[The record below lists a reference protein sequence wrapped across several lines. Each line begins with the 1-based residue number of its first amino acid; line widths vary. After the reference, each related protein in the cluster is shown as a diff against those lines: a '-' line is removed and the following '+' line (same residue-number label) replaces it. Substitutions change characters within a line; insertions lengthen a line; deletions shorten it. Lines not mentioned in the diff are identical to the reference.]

1 MSDQQDIFNIRR
13 QMSSADHEVVT
24 VSRNIV
30 TFSCFLV
37 AEEDITDFPQFIGEK
52 FPDMTV
58 TPKLH
63 MLEEHVCPF
72 LRQWHM
78 GLGFYGE
85 QGIEGIHSEFNT
97 QSQHFDHVKKKDTRL
112 RQILVNHH
120 IATSP
125 ELAGK
130 APKPKERNLKRKA
143 NE

>member
-1 MSDQQDIFNIRR
+1 MNTVIR
-13 QMSSADHEVVT
+13 SCLKF
-24 VSRNIV
+24 
-30 TFSCFLV
+30 TFSCFL
-37 AEEDITDFPQFIGEK
+37 AEEDITNFLQFLKEK
-52 FPDMTV
+52 FPDMTI

-63 MLEEHVCPF
+63 MLENVCPF

-130 APKPKERNLKRKA
+130 APKPKERNLKREG